1 MQFQL
6 VMLKDLEVI
15 VLPSANLIGEI
26 SSGYPTNVYDGN
38 RLSLPLLTQKM
49 VQSCGMMFFDLPD
62 GC

>member
-1 MQFQL
+1 
-6 VMLKDLEVI
+6 MLKNLEVI

-26 SSGYPTNVYDGN
+26 GSGYPTNVYDGN

-49 VQSCGMMFFDLPD
+49 AQSCGMMFLDLPY